1 MYITFRPNSKGSYQQ
16 LRSPF
21 VNLIILQQL
30 IQDEEAAG
38 AHEDGDGGDSAE
50 ISKRRGQLTGLPRRH
65 PAMVKASLS
74 KKNRR
79 DGEIKRPEQILKA
92 RREQDKKRHKNARK
106 TKKGGRGRGK
116 GKA

>member
-1 MYITFRPNSKGSYQQ
+1 MVIS
-16 LRSPF
+16 
-21 VNLIILQQL
+21 VLIILHQL

-116 GKA
+116 GNA

>member
-1 MYITFRPNSKGSYQQ
+1 MTNFYSK
-16 LRSPF
+16 
-21 VNLIILQQL
+21 
-30 IQDEEAAG
+30 DEDAAAG
-38 AHEDGDGGDSAE
+38 ANDEDGGGSAE
-50 ISKRRGQLTGLPRRH
+50 ISKRREKLTGLPRRH

-74 KKNRR
+74 TKNRR

-106 TKKGGRGRGK
+106 TKKGGKGRGK